1 MRFLTSTIILLFML
15 VLPTTAQNRNIQLT
29 IEVTSVEGDNL
40 EGQPLTLRHTG
51 YQVSY
56 GSLKL
61 NAEGVCKLK
70 IYAGDHNLS
79 VVRDGF
85 ETVSY
90 DFTVADTET
99 EKTVSVVLSEK
110 TRTPFAL
117 TAKTS
122 HDVFTGK
129 NNVSVTWNREA
140 PAFFDDFESYSPF
153 AVSFGEWTGIDA
165 DLEVAAPLVGTYP
178 NRGVM
183 QYAQIINP
191 LTVTPTW
198 WYDYPILRPYSGQQY
213 VGFTRT
219 SSGNQN
225 DDWLISPAITVG
237 TDNVL
242 QFMGKAADRFPER
255 FMVYVTEKIDNPQQ
269 TDFVRIDKD
278 NFETA
283 DYTGWH
289 QYSYDLSQYAGRTIK
304 FAIRYISHY
313 NYYGA
318 FMLMV
323 DDVYVGQEQL
333 DSDGSRQMARRLV
346 QTRKSPANPNERF
359 NVYLDNQFV
368 GTTEGYDYTFD
379 DVASGNHTF
388 GIQALYIKAKSE
400 MATQA
405 FEIPAVDYAHVTFH
419 VTANSL
425 LSADGQ
431 QISVTSLAT
440 TETYQLTVVGGKAE
454 IPSLPKGQY
463 VVNVAKGAFN
473 EYLETI
479 TVSGDAT
486 IDIEL
491 SDQILQPYNI
501 TADADDNGNYT
512 LRWNQDL
519 IFSDSFEDYAD
530 FATGSFGE
538 WLSIDKDQMPVYPIA
553 LGAASNIVSFPGSGT
568 GSNPKA
574 IAPMVFNPW
583 NTTPA
588 MLPTDP
594 AIAAPTGEKT
604 VIFFSAQQA
613 RNDKWLI
620 SPPIS
625 IHENYQL
632 SLKAKGYSSMYPE
645 SMEFCVSEE
654 GSTNPSDFTVLSTAN
669 PLGSEQWTL
678 YTTDLSQFVGKTVR
692 LAVHYTSNDAFLAQI
707 DDFTVGPES
716 GQGEIVDYGNV
727 VRFDIY
733 LDGEKVGES
742 QTPTFVLSGL
752 SEGSHVVGIRAIY
765 KNGESEL
772 VEYVINVATGISHVS
787 LTPTGQDAVWSL
799 SGQFLGQSAASLP
812 AGVYLMKKNGKTI
825 KIRK

>member
-40 EGQPLTLRHTG
+40 EGQPLTLMHTG

-61 NAEGVCKLK
+61 NAEGICKLK

-129 NNVSVTWNREA
+129 NSVSVTWNREA

-165 DLEVAAPLVGTYP
+165 DQEAAAPLVGTYP

-269 TDFVRIDKD
+269 TDFVRIVKD

-333 DSDGSRQMARRLV
+333 DSDGSRQKARRLV

-405 FEIPAVDYAHVTFH
+405 FEIPAADYAHVTFH

-454 IPSLPKGQY
+454 IPSLQKGQY

-512 LRWNQDL
+512 LRWNQDI
-519 IFSDSFEDYAD
+519 IFSDSFEDYDD

-632 SLKAKGYSSMYPE
+632 SLKAKGYTSMYPE

-654 GSTNPSDFTVLSTAN
+654 GSTNPSDFTVLSTAS

-733 LDGEKVGES
+733 LDGKKVGES

-787 LTPTGQDAVWSL
+787 LTPTGQVAVWSL